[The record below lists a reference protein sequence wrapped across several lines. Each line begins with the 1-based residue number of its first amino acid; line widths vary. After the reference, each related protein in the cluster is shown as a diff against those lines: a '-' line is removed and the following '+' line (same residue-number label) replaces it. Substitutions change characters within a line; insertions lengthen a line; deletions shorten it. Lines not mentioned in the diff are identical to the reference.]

1 MGRESIKTIFEN
13 KQSDNLYLILA
24 TTTTT
29 TASSITT
36 SARKYNQKELINLI
50 YNIDILSNN

>member
-1 MGRESIKTIFEN
+1 MERDFKTIFEN
-13 KQSDNLYLILA
+13 KQSDNLHLILA

-50 YNIDILSNN
+50 FNIDILSNN